1 MDSKIVK
8 RREYSRNYRLKNL
21 KTNAVHFK
29 SIRAAD
35 QVRYKE
41 RKKLKEAEEKK
52 KKPKKFFV
60 GTEDCV
66 EKFYNLE
73 MITRKLPGKK
83 DYVTVKVDG
92 VSNQLQKQVML
103 MTLTE
108 AHLEFKKMFPER
120 SISFSKFAK
129 LRPNNVVL
137 INDTPPNSCCC
148 IYCENMMLLFDA
160 IKSYLPAHIKSISTL
175 MISVV
180 CDIDNFSCMR
190 GTCESCCSVTSALEG
205 LFDSDQGSAIKLLR
219 WEKVEGFLQKEHL
232 NGELKVMHAIKN
244 C

>member
-1 MDSKIVK
+1 MDSKIIK
-8 RREYSRNYRLKNL
+8 RREYSRNYRLKKL
-21 KTNAVHFK
+21 KTNPLLFK
-29 SIRAAD
+29 LIRAAD
-35 QVRYKE
+35 QFRYQE
-41 RKKLKEAEEKK
+41 RKNLKDAEENK
-52 KKPKKFFV
+52 KKPKRSFV

-66 EKFYNLE
+66 KKFYGLE

-92 VSNQLQKQVML
+92 VSNQVQKQVML

-108 AHLEFKKMFPER
+108 AHLEFKKIFPER

-137 INDTPPNSCCC
+137 MNDTPPNSCCC
-148 IYCENMMLLFDA
+148 IYCENMKLLFDS
-160 IKSYLPAHIKSISTL
+160 IKCHLPAQIKSISTL
-175 MISVV
+175 VSSVV

-190 GTCESCCSVTSALEG
+190 GTCKSCGNVTSALEG
-205 LFDSDQGSAIKLLR
+205 FFDSDQGSAIKLLR

-232 NGELKVMHAIKN
+232 NGELKVMH
-244 C
+244 